1 LSKFIQKQNQDFI
14 QIFLKVSCVYL
25 DQSYETPIRLNSC
38 RSLSRV
44 FGEIS
49 SEMISEFL
57 PSIMVGISKLFSIAN
72 EDTIHIVIE
81 SLDIL
86 ISKHPEC
93 LKYSGSNFLL
103 SLLSTLQTYS
113 KDNLIKIDILYVFES
128 VVRIEGGLKNV
139 NLYLFKELN
148 EQVVPLIVQV
158 ISNFEKN
165 EVTLVDSCIELIGI
179 IMDGQVDLDLLKISF
194 LPLMKL
200 LKSTQDENLLQSG
213 TETLRAIIHVSHSV
227 LPQLTFNDSN
237 ALQLILEFISKML
250 HSSSDSACMY
260 VSALVIELIKKL
272 GTVLKDILPN
282 ILKVILERLSNSN
295 YIALIRVFHF
305 Y

>member
-1 LSKFIQKQNQDFI
+1 
-14 QIFLKVSCVYL
+14 
-25 DQSYETPIRLNSC
+25 
-38 RSLSRV
+38 
-44 FGEIS
+44 
-49 SEMISEFL
+49 
-57 PSIMVGISKLFSIAN
+57 
-72 EDTIHIVIE
+72 
-81 SLDIL
+81 
-86 ISKHPEC
+86 
-93 LKYSGSNFLL
+93 
-103 SLLSTLQTYS
+103 
-113 KDNLIKIDILYVFES
+113 
-128 VVRIEGGLKNV
+128 VRIEGGLKNV